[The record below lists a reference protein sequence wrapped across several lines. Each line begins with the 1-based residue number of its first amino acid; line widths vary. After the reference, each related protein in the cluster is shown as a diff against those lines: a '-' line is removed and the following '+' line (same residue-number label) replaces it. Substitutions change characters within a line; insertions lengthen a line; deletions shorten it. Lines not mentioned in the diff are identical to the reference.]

1 MKQDDRGV
9 SLVEILIATA
19 ILVICVVPL
28 FKSMILTVQT
38 NARSRVLLVWNFG
51 RRGSV
56 RGFKSGRYGS
66 LYSG

>member
-28 FKSMILTVQT
+28 FKSLPFRLMQDPECC
-38 NARSRVLLVWNFG
+38 
-51 RRGSV
+51 
-56 RGFKSGRYGS
+56 
-66 LYSG
+66 

>member
-28 FKSMILTVQT
+28 FIL
-38 NARSRVLLVWNFG
+38 S
-51 RRGSV
+51 
-56 RGFKSGRYGS
+56 
-66 LYSG
+66 

>member
-28 FKSMILTVQT
+28 FKSMIQSVV
-38 NARSRVLLVWNFG
+38 SCNFG

>member
-28 FKSMILTVQT
+28 L
-38 NARSRVLLVWNFG
+38 NP
-51 RRGSV
+51 
-56 RGFKSGRYGS
+56 
-66 LYSG
+66 